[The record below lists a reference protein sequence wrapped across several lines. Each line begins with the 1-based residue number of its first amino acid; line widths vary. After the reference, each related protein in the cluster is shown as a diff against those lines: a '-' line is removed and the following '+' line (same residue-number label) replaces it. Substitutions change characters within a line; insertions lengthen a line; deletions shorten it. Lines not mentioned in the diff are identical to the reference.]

1 MSSRARR
8 LAVSS
13 SAGVAAP
20 VASWLEA
27 VADGDVAA
35 SGRRAAQRVA
45 PGAATA
51 MPVLGGAASTS
62 VAVTPAQI
70 EQEIFAKGFAQG
82 QQAAAAAAQQETAAL
97 AKRLAA
103 TLDDLMRVRNEM
115 IRHTEKQ
122 MVQLALAVARRVVHR
137 EVSLDPNVLV
147 TMMRVALERVSDSAR
162 VTWTDFWDALQRNG
176 AFPSAGFTLL
186 IIGATFRWFEQVCQF
201 LRRTGWGIDPFATT
215 RDYIARHRAIGDERT
230 ARQAEE
236 RRVRRTSST
245 ARLPALLS
253 PCP

>member
-8 LAVSS
+8 LEVSATTAAVS
-13 SAGVAAP
+13 P

-27 VADGDVAA
+27 IADGAVPA

-45 PGAATA
+45 PGVPAT
-51 MPVLGGAASTS
+51 MPALGGAAPAP
-62 VAVTPAQI
+62 VAVTAAQI

-82 QQAAAAAAQQETAAL
+82 QQTAAAAAQQETAAL
-97 AKRLAA
+97 AKKLAA

-137 EVSLDPNVLV
+137 EVSIDPNVLV

-162 VTWTDFWDALQRNG
+162 VTVRLHPTDHQSIAAALAEAGTSDQVTVTADGRLARGACRIESEYGDIDAGVDAQ
-176 AFPSAGFTLL
+176 
-186 IIGATFRWFEQVCQF
+186 IQE
-201 LRRTGWGIDPFATT
+201 
-215 RDYIARHRAIGDERT
+215 IAR
-230 ARQAEE
+230 
-236 RRVRRTSST
+236 
-245 ARLPALLS
+245 ALLGDGKG
-253 PCP
+253 PAA

>member
-13 SAGVAAP
+13 GTGVAAP

-45 PGAATA
+45 SGAATA
-51 MPVLGGAASTS
+51 MPVLGGAGPTP

-97 AKRLAA
+97 AKKLAA

-162 VTWTDFWDALQRNG
+162 VTVRLHPADHQSVAAALAEAGTTDQVTVAADARLARG
-176 AFPSAGFTLL
+176 ACRIESDYGDIDAGVDAQ
-186 IIGATFRWFEQVCQF
+186 IQE
-201 LRRTGWGIDPFATT
+201 
-215 RDYIARHRAIGDERT
+215 IAR
-230 ARQAEE
+230 
-236 RRVRRTSST
+236 
-245 ARLPALLS
+245 ALLGEGK
-253 PCP
+253 